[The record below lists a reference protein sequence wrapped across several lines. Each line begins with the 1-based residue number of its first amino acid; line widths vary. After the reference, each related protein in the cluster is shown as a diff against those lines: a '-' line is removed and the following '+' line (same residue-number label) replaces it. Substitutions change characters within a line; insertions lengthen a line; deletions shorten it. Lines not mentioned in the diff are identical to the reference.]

1 MSGDNSLIRL
11 KLPEQDLRALTIGS
25 DQPRKLQT
33 WVDQLPLMN
42 MGETSRQLYQ
52 YLQELNRLQL
62 DTRTRLQLLEIVRP
76 AVLHVC
82 DSLGKHYLKQSL
94 VLPEKARRVASLA
107 QALQGHLASGYKLVV
122 ARGVARIQR
131 MQQDGERERPQDR
144 EIRLAIA
151 TALERAVA
159 ALGDTLLR
167 CYQLYFPTPRHLW
180 LELHQLY
187 LLASTCQLALLP
199 VPDPMLRH
207 LPAITVAQ
215 AYCRTLLLAT
225 AKPNQLRQQELAWI
239 YDATEAW
246 SVLMAVRPAAS
257 RDDLFVFDLLL
268 DRPPTYRTHVSAA
281 RDSSR
286 YIDSQALVAQL
297 TQCVNGSPPEDFLL
311 PRGAS
316 DGLLAHL
323 QQAWGALTER
333 SFQRQDQ
340 QIRLEICFGIGAVH
354 HFSSHGVDFATQIG
368 AAQLRVL
375 AGEDNNPF
383 SGQVRRNA
391 GAGMRPALPEEGWDQ
406 SFDGGSRR
414 MAHELQG
421 NQVESIDLSRI
432 TAAVQAYGTEV
443 KAVQFD
449 RHSCQT
455 VNVSPGGYCLAW
467 QGETPAQL
475 RTGELVGVHEEEH
488 HDWTVG
494 VIRWVRQLTHQGAQF
509 GIELL
514 APRAL
519 PAAARVLKKT
529 GDSGEFLRVLLLPEL
544 HAIAQPAT
552 LLVPAVGFSSGS
564 RVELLR
570 QGAAERVQLL
580 RRVSSTGSFGQF
592 EFRSLDAPVAAPA
605 DDEFQSIWSSL

>member
-1 MSGDNSLIRL
+1 ICCRRWSASCRVTAARRRCRHCVTPYPAPCRIYKPRRTDLKSGETAQNNNNDKTACALRADHRSRSFMSGDNSLIRL
-11 KLPEQDLRALTIGS
+11 KLPEQDLHALTLGS
-25 DQPRKLQT
+25 DQPRKLQV
-33 WVDQLPLMN
+33 WVDHFPLMN

-52 YLQELNRLQL
+52 YLQELNRLPV
-62 DTRTRLQLLEIVRP
+62 DTRTRMQLLEIVRP

-199 VPDPMLRH
+199 VPDPALRR

-268 DRPPTYRTHVSAA
+268 
-281 RDSSR
+281 
-286 YIDSQALVAQL
+286 
-297 TQCVNGSPPEDFLL
+297 
-311 PRGAS
+311 
-316 DGLLAHL
+316 
-323 QQAWGALTER
+323 
-333 SFQRQDQ
+333 
-340 QIRLEICFGIGAVH
+340 
-354 HFSSHGVDFATQIG
+354 
-368 AAQLRVL
+368 
-375 AGEDNNPF
+375 
-383 SGQVRRNA
+383 
-391 GAGMRPALPEEGWDQ
+391 
-406 SFDGGSRR
+406 
-414 MAHELQG
+414 
-421 NQVESIDLSRI
+421 
-432 TAAVQAYGTEV
+432 
-443 KAVQFD
+443 
-449 RHSCQT
+449 
-455 VNVSPGGYCLAW
+455 
-467 QGETPAQL
+467 
-475 RTGELVGVHEEEH
+475 
-488 HDWTVG
+488 
-494 VIRWVRQLTHQGAQF
+494 
-509 GIELL
+509 
-514 APRAL
+514 
-519 PAAARVLKKT
+519 
-529 GDSGEFLRVLLLPEL
+529 
-544 HAIAQPAT
+544 
-552 LLVPAVGFSSGS
+552 
-564 RVELLR
+564 
-570 QGAAERVQLL
+570 
-580 RRVSSTGSFGQF
+580 
-592 EFRSLDAPVAAPA
+592 
-605 DDEFQSIWSSL
+605 

>member
-11 KLPEQDLRALTIGS
+11 KLPEQDLRALTLGS
-25 DQPRKLQT
+25 DQPRKLQA

-52 YLQELNRLQL
+52 YLQELNRLSL

-107 QALQGHLASGYKLVV
+107 QALQGHLAGGYKLVV
-122 ARGVARIQR
+122 ARGIQRIQR
-131 MQQDGERERPQDR
+131 MPQEGERERPQER

-151 TALERAVA
+151 TALERALA

-167 CYQLYFPTPRHLW
+167 CYQLYFPTPRHVW

-187 LLASTCQLALLP
+187 LLAATHQLALLP
-199 VPDPMLRH
+199 VADPALKRSPSM
-207 LPAITVAQ
+207 TVAH
-215 AYCRTLLLAT
+215 AYYRTLLLAT
-225 AKPNQLRQQELAWI
+225 AKPNQLRQQELAWV
-239 YDATEAW
+239 YEATETWAA
-246 SVLMAVRPAAS
+246 LIAVRPAAS
-257 RDDLFVFDLLL
+257 LDDLFVFDLLL

-281 RDSSR
+281 RQSCR
-286 YIDSQALVAQL
+286 YIDSQALVSRLA
-297 TQCVNGSPPEDFLL
+297 QCVNGKPPEGFFL
-311 PRGAS
+311 PRGVS
-316 DGLLAHL
+316 EGLLAHL

-333 SFQRQDQ
+333 SFQRQGQ
-340 QIRLEICFGIGAVH
+340 QIRLEVCFGIGALH
-354 HFSSHGVDFATQIG
+354 HYSSNGIDFAAQIG
-368 AAQLRVL
+368 AAQQRVL
-375 AGEDNNPF
+375 AGEDNKPF
-383 SGQVRRNA
+383 SGQVRRDA
-391 GAGMRPALPEEGWDQ
+391 GTGMRPALPEEAWDQ
-406 SFDGGSRR
+406 SFDGDNRR
-414 MAHELQG
+414 MAHETAT
-421 NQVESIDLSRI
+421 VESIDLSRI

-443 KAVQFD
+443 KAMQFD
-449 RHSCQT
+449 CHACQT

-475 RTGELVGVHEEEH
+475 RTGELIGVREEEH
-488 HDWTVG
+488 HEWTVG

-552 LLVPAVGFSSGS
+552 LLVPAVGFTAGA

-570 QGAAERVQLL
+570 QGAGERVQLL
-580 RRVSSTGSFGQF
+580 RRVSSTASFGQF
-592 EFRSLDAPVAAPA
+592 EFRSLDAPVVAPA
-605 DDEFQSIWSSL
+605 EDEFQSIWSSL